1 MKLQKITLRN
11 VVASGQPRPL
21 VTSEVDRLAAS
32 IRSIGLIQPVTVR
45 ESVVVHGTAEKG
57 WQIVAGHHRVAA
69 CRALGW
75 TEIDALVIEDA
86 GHLQS
91 ELIEIDENL
100 CRAELTASQ
109 RTKYTARR
117 KQIWEAMNP
126 EVKTEIQV
134 AKVYPPE
141 LSVGY
146 KTPPTQVQG
155 FAAETAAATGQSKSS
170 INQSLAVSNVLGG
183 NTLDRVSGTSLDKG
197 VELIALTKLTPDAR
211 EALISRAEAGEKVS
225 ARLTEPEKPSK
236 KPAQENAAIYFASEV
251 NSLLQRVAEKY
262 QCASKDD
269 AALEVAKAV
278 DALSETQFAWY
289 MERIHALDDFLGL
302 AESVVAGDT

>member
-1 MKLQKITLRN
+1 MNLQKITLRN

-21 VTSEVDRLAAS
+21 VTSEVDRLSAS

-126 EVKTEIQV
+126 ETKPDTGGQSL
-134 AKVYPPE
+134 PTC
-141 LSVGY
+141 LSDGR
-146 KTPPTQVQG
+146 KAGPQHEQG

-211 EALISRAEAGEKVS
+211 EALIVRAEAGEKVS

>member
-21 VTSEVDRLAAS
+21 VTSEVDRLSAS

-117 KQIWEAMNP
+117 KQIWEALHPEERQVAQAAPPIP
-126 EVKTEIQV
+126 EVDSLGRSKSPQQ
-134 AKVYPPE
+134 
-141 LSVGY
+141 
-146 KTPPTQVQG
+146 TQS
-155 FAAETAAATGQSKSS
+155 FAAATAESTGQSKATTNRA
-170 INQSLAVSNVLGG
+170 IARADALGDDVERI
-183 NTLDRVSGTSLDKG
+183 TGTSLDSG
-197 VELIALTKLTPDAR
+197 VEMDALAKLPTP
-211 EALISRAEAGEKVS
+211 ERAEIIDRAVAGEQVS
-225 ARLTEPEKPSK
+225 ARAPKPETEKASALNTIRRMQDNDLLK
-236 KPAQENAAIYFASEV
+236 FLFLVQDKGVGNALKSI
-251 NSLLQRVAEKY
+251 
-262 QCASKDD
+262 
-269 AALEVAKAV
+269 
-278 DALSETQFAWY
+278 
-289 MERIHALDDFLGL
+289 G
-302 AESVVAGDT
+302 G